1 MTKKHLEAT
10 AATDHILVLGRNFH
24 VTDAIKHYTIKKID
38 HLTRLFQP
46 ILDVQVTLDV
56 QKHEHRATILL
67 HVGHTTVKVEGRS
80 DDVYASLD
88 KAINRL
94 ERKVKKYKDCLQD
107 HHANPLSAVDMKVHL
122 VESQDVLGTE
132 EANNEIAAA
141 EAAEWDI
148 LAKGTLPLRTY
159 KNDEAIVQMDLS
171 EAPFMVFR
179 SAQDHKVKVIARR
192 RDGHYSI
199 IEPE

>member
-1 MTKKHLEAT
+1 MTKKHLEAVPIT
-10 AATDHILVLGRNFH
+10 ENILVLGRNFH
-24 VTDAIKHYTIKKID
+24 VTDAIKDYAIKKID

-56 QKHEHRATILL
+56 QKHEHRVTIVV

-94 ERKVKKYKDCLQD
+94 ERKIKKHKDCLQD
-107 HHANPLSAVDMKVHL
+107 HHANPLSSVEMRVKRI
-122 VESQDVLGTE
+122 ESQEVLGTE
-132 EANNEIAAA
+132 EANNQIAAA
-141 EAAEWDI
+141 EAAEWEM
-148 LAKGTLPLRTY
+148 LAHDTLPLRTY
-159 KNDEAIVQMDLS
+159 QHEEAALQMDLS

-192 RDGHYSI
+192 HDGHYAI